1 MHFIHSTCSV
11 GYCLWSVSPPGQNTL
26 LCPLGCELYGGRVL
40 VCLAHP
46 GVGQGHWT
54 VFCRTNEE
62 HGTEIQTL
70 VSRRWGPSQ
79 LSWPR
84 PGPTPH
90 LKVHELHELG
100 DLGLQHFYR
109 LLINLY
115 SVGLLIAFHLQG
127 DRGFCTPWFAQA
139 VLVHTCCLI
148 NRARFH
154 SRMHFI

>member
-1 MHFIHSTCSV
+1 M
-11 GYCLWSVSPPGQNTL
+11 
-26 LCPLGCELYGGRVL
+26 
-40 VCLAHP
+40 
-46 GVGQGHWT
+46 
-54 VFCRTNEE
+54 
-62 HGTEIQTL
+62 
-70 VSRRWGPSQ
+70 SRRWGPSQ

-84 PGPTPH
+84 PTPTPH

-109 LLINLY
+109 LLIDLY

-127 DRGFCTPWFAQA
+127 DRGFHTPWFAQA

-154 SRMHFI
+154 PRMHFILDEK